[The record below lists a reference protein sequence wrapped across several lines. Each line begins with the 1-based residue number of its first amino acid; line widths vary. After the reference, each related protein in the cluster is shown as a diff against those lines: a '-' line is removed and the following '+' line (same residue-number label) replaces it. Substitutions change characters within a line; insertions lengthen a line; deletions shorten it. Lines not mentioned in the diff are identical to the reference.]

1 MKLVYVVDSV
11 SDIKTKIDMMQ
22 TRFGNDIY
30 FVVKNHFVELFKSFG
45 YECHAVY
52 TKNLAKVLHTML
64 LKCTVDDILIC
75 YSSLDL
81 NNQMLN
87 NFLSKIGD
95 GRHFVN
101 LVPKYNVFEQIGNGA
116 YNIYVKSMF
125 KNKDSMS
132 SPKLQYIPSEFATEL
147 LMSHIANR
155 LFEIDP
161 RLVVNVYIEDKEI
174 NKSAKTK
181 TKFGKLDI
189 IPIIVALLITVAM
202 IVTLAF
208 TKPGYIFWLVIVFA
222 YLLDIIIG
230 LIFSYKK
237 KFDTRFLY

>member
-1 MKLVYVVDSV
+1 
-11 SDIKTKIDMMQ
+11 
-22 TRFGNDIY
+22 
-30 FVVKNHFVELFKSFG
+30 
-45 YECHAVY
+45 
-52 TKNLAKVLHTML
+52 
-64 LKCTVDDILIC
+64 
-75 YSSLDL
+75 
-81 NNQMLN
+81 
-87 NFLSKIGD
+87 
-95 GRHFVN
+95 
-101 LVPKYNVFEQIGNGA
+101 
-116 YNIYVKSMF
+116 MF